1 MEALT
6 TVVGLEYSAEALE
19 QLRQL
24 AERFVEE
31 EEQELK
37 TQVEDFQEKQ
47 KQLKTLRKQISE
59 KEDLKDKLTIVGL
72 TRKRGSSARTW
83 GSC

>member
-1 MEALT
+1 MEALA

-72 TRKRGSSARTW
+72 TRRPGSSGRTW
-83 GSC
+83 ASC